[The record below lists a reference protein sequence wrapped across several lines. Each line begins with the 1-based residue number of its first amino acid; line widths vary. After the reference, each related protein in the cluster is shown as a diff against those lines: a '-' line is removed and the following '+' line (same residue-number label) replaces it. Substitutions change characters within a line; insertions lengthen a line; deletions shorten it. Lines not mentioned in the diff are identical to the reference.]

1 MVTSEE
7 VAQRAG
13 VSRAT
18 VSYVMSG
25 KRTISEK
32 TRAKVLRAM
41 DELGYY
47 PNANARA
54 LAGRRSGVIGVVSRF
69 DEGVQMPEFLP
80 FFSAILSTAR
90 KRGYDVILVPGDEG
104 VDGIRRMVGQSL
116 VDGVLVF
123 DIRREDDRLEP
134 IAAMHVPAVLI
145 GTTADAHGLACV
157 DVDYAMV
164 ARLAVDEAADCGA
177 NRMLLVADRKPI
189 ADEFV
194 FAATFEDVCER
205 RARERG
211 LAYEVF
217 RPEIAG
223 WRGFGPLGDLLER
236 HADGRHADDRCAL
249 VTRTPRQ
256 LDWTLQLMLGRGI
269 RAGEDMAVIGVCVDG
284 YATSLRVDVT
294 NVDPHHG
301 LVAERATDELL
312 DLIDGKSAANPLTL
326 VRPELHRRTTTLD
339 FRRP

>member
-32 TRAKVLRAM
+32 TRQRVLRAM

-54 LAGRRSGVIGVVSRF
+54 LAGHRSGVIGVVSRF
-69 DEGVQMPEFLP
+69 DEGVQMPEFMP

-104 VDGIRRMVGQSL
+104 VEGIRRMVGQSL
-116 VDGVLVF
+116 VDGVLLF
-123 DIRREDDRLEP
+123 DIRKHDDRLAP
-134 IAAMHVPAVLI
+134 LAAMNVPAVLI
-145 GTTADAHGLACV
+145 GTTDDAHGLACV
-157 DVDYAMV
+157 DVDYVRV

-177 NRMLLVADRKPI
+177 DRVLLVVDRRPI
-189 ADEFV
+189 VDEFP
-194 FAATFEDVCER
+194 FAATFEEVCEQ
-205 RARERG
+205 RAHERG
-211 LAYEVF
+211 LSCEVF
-217 RPEIAG
+217 RPQTLGWKGFHPLAG
-223 WRGFGPLGDLLER
+223 VLKRS
-236 HADGRHADDRCAL
+236 AASCRCVV

-256 LDWTLQLMLGRGI
+256 LDWTLQLMLEQGI
-269 RAGEDMAVIGVCVDG
+269 RPGADMAVIGVSVDAF
-284 YATSLRVDVT
+284 ATSLRVDVT
-294 NVDPHHG
+294 NVNPHHEC
-301 LVAERATDELL
+301 VAARATDELI
-312 DLIDGKSAANPLTL
+312 DIIDGKTIAQPVALIE
-326 VRPELHRRTTTLD
+326 PELHRRATTVG
-339 FRRP
+339 FGRP